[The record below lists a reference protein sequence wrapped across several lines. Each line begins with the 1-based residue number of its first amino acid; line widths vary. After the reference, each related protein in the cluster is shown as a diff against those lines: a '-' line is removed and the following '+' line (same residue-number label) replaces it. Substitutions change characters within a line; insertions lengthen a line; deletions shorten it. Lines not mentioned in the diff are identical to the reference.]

1 MRCQV
6 FMLIGWWHLPPSSSV
21 LLLFV
26 SHLLEAMVEAAASA
40 SNGLHQESRQQ
51 PSASIPASCL
61 NSNVGRRLC
70 RRDTRFKSLSI
81 LFD

>member
-26 SHLLEAMVEAAASA
+26 SHLLEAMVEAAAGLSLQWPPPGKQA
-40 SNGLHQESRQQ
+40 AAIGLH
-51 PSASIPASCL
+51 PSLLPQL
-61 NSNVGRRLC
+61 QRRP
-70 RRDTRFKSLSI
+70 TAMSA
-81 LFD
+81 